1 MKSKKF
7 YISFIAILVVLLCT
21 TNFAF
26 AKPIASAAFKTGI
39 VKLSLAMLG
48 VFVFT
53 IIMTVGLSLY
63 NRFFVPN
70 EIKNYK
76 LGKHS
81 LRGPSDK
88 DEAIIMYLT
97 KNKLR

>member
-1 MKSKKF
+1 MKNKKI
-7 YISFIAILVVLLCT
+7 YISLIAILVVLLCT

-26 AKPIASAAFKTGI
+26 AKTVASASLKTGI

-48 VFVFT
+48 VVAFT
-53 IIMTVGLSLY
+53 VIMTIGLSIY
-63 NRFFVPN
+63 NRFFVPG
-70 EIKNYK
+70 EVKNYK
-76 LGKHS
+76 LGKYS

-97 KNKLR
+97 KNKLK